1 MTVPNT
7 FANATTAIP
16 LVQLDQN
23 FNTGVTLGNTTVFL
37 GNTTTTLGNVT
48 LTGANVSAST
58 LSTSGNTTIFG
69 TTTNDNAAAGYVG
82 EYISATLA
90 SGSAVSLSTG
100 TAKTVTSISLT
111 AGDWDV
117 SGVVNNIL
125 GATTNVVAAYGGIST
140 TADTLGADNT
150 FAGITN
156 IAAGLV
162 YGNALQLRNVVPT
175 QRISIASTTTVY
187 LIGYGSFS
195 VSTLTA
201 HGLIRARRV
210 R

>member
-1 MTVPNT
+1 MQVTNGFGGAGSLTTLTTSGLYTPTGGIKGVSTNT
-7 FANATTAIP
+7 NATA
-16 LVQLDQN
+16 
-23 FNTGVTLGNTTVFL
+23 GN
-37 GNTTTTLGNVT
+37 
-48 LTGANVSAST
+48 
-58 LSTSGNTTIFG
+58 
-69 TTTNDNAAAGYVG
+69 VG
-82 EYISATLA
+82 EYPSATLA

-125 GATTNVVAAYGGIST
+125 GATTNVVAAYAGIST

-162 YGNALQLRNVVPT
+162 YGNALQLRNNAPA

-187 LIGYGSFS
+187 LIAFGSFS
-195 VSTLTA
+195 VSTMTA
-201 HGLIRARRV
+201 HGFIGARRV
-210 R
+210 QPGA